1 MTTMRAAL
9 ISELGSPP
17 AVADRAEPDDP
28 EKAVVE
34 LRAAALNPVDGA
46 IGSGR
51 FPLGHP
57 QLPYVPG
64 VEGVGIVVR
73 SGRFEPGTRVYAC
86 GSGLGIGFDGTF
98 AERFAAPEA
107 SLYSVVDGV
116 DDTQAV
122 AFGTAGLA
130 GWLPLTWLAPVE
142 HGESVLVL
150 GATGSVGNVAVQ
162 TAKLRGA
169 GFVVAAGRD
178 AARLERAKELG
189 ADASVALGPDFAER
203 LADACGDRPPT
214 LVLDGLWGEPLVT
227 ALGVAARGARIVH
240 LGQSAGPQATVP
252 SGPVRS
258 KQLRIFGYSNFG
270 VAPEDFQRGYDGLL
284 AEVAAGRITLE
295 LDTLPLD
302 EVGEAWQRQLAGGA
316 KLVLTP

>member
-1 MTTMRAAL
+1 MRAAL
-9 ISELGSPP
+9 ISELGAPP
-17 AVADRAEPDDP
+17 AVAERAAPDDGD
-28 EKAVVE
+28 KALVD
-34 LRAAALNPVDGA
+34 LRAAALNPVDIAVGA
-46 IGSGR
+46 GR

-57 QLPYVPG
+57 PLPYVPG
-64 VEGVGIVVR
+64 VEGVGIVAR
-73 SGRFEPGTRVYAC
+73 SERFSAGTRVYAC
-86 GSGLGIGFDGTF
+86 GGGLGIGSDGTF

-107 SLYSVVDGV
+107 SLYEVPDGV
-116 DDTQAV
+116 EDAAAV

-130 GWLPLTWLAPVE
+130 AWLPLTWLAPVE
-142 HGESVLVL
+142 EGESVLVL
-150 GATGSVGNVAVQ
+150 GATGSVGAVAVQ

-178 AARLERAKELG
+178 AGRLERAKELG
-189 ADASVALGPDFAER
+189 ADATVQVGPDLGNR
-203 LADACGDRPPT
+203 LAETCGDRPPT
-214 LVLDGLWGEPLVT
+214 LVLDGLWGEPMVA

-240 LGQSAGPQATVP
+240 LGQSAGPEATVP

-270 VAPEDFQRGYDGLL
+270 VAPDDFRAGYEGLL
-284 AEVAAGRITLE
+284 AEVAAGRISLE

-302 EVGEAWQRQLAGGA
+302 RVGEAWQRQAAGGA

>member
-1 MTTMRAAL
+1 
-9 ISELGSPP
+9 
-17 AVADRAEPDDP
+17 
-28 EKAVVE
+28 
-34 LRAAALNPVDGA
+34 
-46 IGSGR
+46 
-51 FPLGHP
+51 
-57 QLPYVPG
+57 
-64 VEGVGIVVR
+64 
-73 SGRFEPGTRVYAC
+73 
-86 GSGLGIGFDGTF
+86 
-98 AERFAAPEA
+98 
-107 SLYSVVDGV
+107 
-116 DDTQAV
+116 
-122 AFGTAGLA
+122 
-130 GWLPLTWLAPVE
+130 
-142 HGESVLVL
+142 
-150 GATGSVGNVAVQ
+150 
-162 TAKLRGA
+162 
-169 GFVVAAGRD
+169 VAAGRD